1 MRVLIPSLTALTL
14 FIGSFQ
20 FVGVLAFLAF
30 GLGIL
35 YLGAACFAF
44 WAEYFD

>member
-14 FIGSFQ
+14 LIGSFQ

-30 GLGIL
+30 GLGVL
-35 YLGAACFAF
+35 YTLAAALAF
-44 WAEYFD
+44 WAEYVD